1 MSVHGQIL
9 MKLRIKDEEEL
20 TLGGTGCSGR
30 QVYNRNLGYSQRAKG
45 GESNESK
52 FHFVFY

>member
-1 MSVHGQIL
+1 
-9 MKLRIKDEEEL
+9 MKLRIKVEEEL

-30 QVYNRNLGYSQRAKG
+30 QVDNRNLGYSQRAKG

-52 FHFVFY
+52 LHFVFY